1 MRNHRRSKGRDL
13 RQQVSEDPKHDGR
26 KESWTR
32 RRWDWNRDKAEKGES
47 KGTRRSQ
54 SGGGAGTTAE
64 RRERQL
70 EIVQLQATTDADKE
84 WILLFLHC
92 TLRECCLMLMMC
104 IQHEPRSSCTL
115 SLFDVMMYVCCL
127 LFSYLDLEC
136 IQHKTE

>member
-1 MRNHRRSKGRDL
+1 MVGKSPGPEDVGIGIGIKQRREKAKGREDL
-13 RQQVSEDPKHDGR
+13 
-26 KESWTR
+26 
-32 RRWDWNRDKAEKGES
+32 KA
-47 KGTRRSQ
+47 
-54 SGGGAGTTAE
+54 GGGAGTTAE